1 VYLLMA
7 VVVVVVEPMDQNEYS
22 DIEVVAK
29 IDKS

>member
-7 VVVVVVEPMDQNEYS
+7 VVVVVEPMDQNEYS

>member
-1 VYLLMA
+1 VHLLMM

-22 DIEVVAK
+22 DIVVVTK